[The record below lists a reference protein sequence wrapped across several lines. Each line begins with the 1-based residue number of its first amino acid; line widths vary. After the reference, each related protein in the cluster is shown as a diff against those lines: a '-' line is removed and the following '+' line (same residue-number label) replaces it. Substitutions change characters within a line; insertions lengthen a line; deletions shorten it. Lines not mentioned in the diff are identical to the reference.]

1 MKPILCIESGTN
13 TCSVALGLGQE
24 LLSIR
29 ENHEPNNNHAKNL
42 TLFTQQILQEQGL
55 KASDLAAVAV
65 SKGPGSYTGLRIGVS
80 AAKGICYGANIPLI
94 AIGSLN
100 AMAYGALLWL
110 NGNMPNLQP
119 NIICPMIDARR
130 MEVYTQQFNPNG
142 KSITEVEAKIL
153 DEQSFSLELK
163 TNKVLFLGNGSPKA
177 KELLKSENAYFVD
190 DFLPSA
196 RYMIPLATAH
206 LNQNEFEDVAYFEP
220 LYLKDFIA
228 TVAKNKI
235 LGQG

>member
-42 TLFTQQILQEQGL
+42 TLFTQQILKEQGL

-110 NGNMPNLQP
+110 NDSMPNLQP

-153 DEQSFSLELK
+153 DEQSFSLVLK
-163 TNKVLFLGNGSPKA
+163 SNKVLFLGNGSPKA
-177 KELLKSENAYFVD
+177 KDLLKSENAYFVD

-196 RYMIPLATAH
+196 RYMIPLATAR

-228 TVAKNKI
+228 TVAKNKV